1 MSNFVNGIR
10 MGQGMLRF
18 LSAVLLVLACGPVS
32 AQSQDH
38 RVRNIVLVHGAWA
51 DGSGWKDVY
60 DILVK
65 DGFHVSIVQE
75 PETSFKEDVA
85 ATKRV
90 LAQQDGPCILVA
102 HSYGGAVI
110 TEAGTDPS
118 VAGLVYVAAH
128 MPDAGE
134 NEADDGKRFPS
145 DLSKSTAIKK
155 TADGFTYL
163 DPAQFHEYFAADL
176 SAEQAAFM
184 AQSQV
189 LNAADNFKAV
199 ITTAAWRKK
208 PSWMLVAG
216 ADRTINPDLERWYA
230 TRAGSH
236 KAEVSGASH
245 SVYVSRPKEVAALIK
260 EAASQ
265 ARERSVK
272 KIGRRAIGKQSV
284 NLMGG
289 LQNIDRSII
298 CGTTATIGRRDEGE
312 PDAGPLPFPQESL
325 RSGGRHDASQ
335 KEK

>member
-1 MSNFVNGIR
+1 MQIGMIGLGRMQLLRGISR
-10 MGQGMLRF
+10 SLWII
-18 LSAVLLVLACGPVS
+18 LLLLIWNAVS
-32 AQSQDH
+32 AQTEEH
-38 RVRNIVLVHGAWA
+38 RVRNVVLVHGAWA
-51 DGSGWKDVY
+51 DGSGWKGVY

-65 DGFHVSIVQE
+65 DGYNVSIVQE

-118 VAGLVYVAAH
+118 VAGLVYIAAH

-145 DLSKSTAIKK
+145 DLSMSGAIKK

-184 AQSQV
+184 ARAQV

-199 ITTAAWRKK
+199 ITTAA
-208 PSWMLVAG
+208 
-216 ADRTINPDLERWYA
+216 
-230 TRAGSH
+230 
-236 KAEVSGASH
+236 
-245 SVYVSRPKEVAALIK
+245 
-260 EAASQ
+260 
-265 ARERSVK
+265 
-272 KIGRRAIGKQSV
+272 
-284 NLMGG
+284 
-289 LQNIDRSII
+289 
-298 CGTTATIGRRDEGE
+298 C
-312 PDAGPLPFPQESL
+312 
-325 RSGGRHDASQ
+325 
-335 KEK
+335 